1 MSCPCEL
8 FEFARCRCCFNIRHP
23 MPSNFSLFTL
33 SKIDAGSTGSR
44 MHVYQ
49 FAPRILADIDSVRLA
64 VRGSKLSYPG
74 IESRWT
80 ERLRPGIASFARL
93 DDEDELRS
101 ALSSYL
107 EPLLDFAKTV
117 LHTKR
122 DRFHHFPVFLKVRV
136 RVIS

>member
-1 MSCPCEL
+1 
-8 FEFARCRCCFNIRHP
+8 
-23 MPSNFSLFTL
+23 
-33 SKIDAGSTGSR
+33 

-122 DRFHHFPVFLKVRV
+122 DRFHRFPVFLKVRV